1 MKHLLLSLLAVLA
14 FTACEGPTGPR
25 GESGNLYDYTTFVY
39 TIGVQNWVQ
48 DGDVYYSDI
57 NAPEITYDILDYGY
71 FITYINTGT
80 SDNPVYIELPQTQ
93 LYTDNN
99 GVPYTLEFYP
109 TYRLGKVS
117 IEYYDTHPTNPLA
130 PGKEYS
136 FRTVIVSD
144 PYVKNAI
151 INKKIGTDY
160 NSVMKAIK
168 DHKDNQVVIR

>member
-1 MKHLLLSLLAVLA
+1 
-14 FTACEGPTGPR
+14 
-25 GESGNLYDYTTFVY
+25 
-39 TIGVQNWVQ
+39 
-48 DGDVYYSDI
+48 
-57 NAPEITYDILDYGY
+57 
-71 FITYINTGT
+71 
-80 SDNPVYIELPQTQ
+80 
-93 LYTDNN
+93 
-99 GVPYTLEFYP
+99 VPYTLEFYP